1 MSGIYKMS
9 VDKSTNFVAG
19 LTSFSNISGFLTL
32 PLTRDLETADVF
44 VVGVP
49 YDLATTGRAG
59 TRGGPMAIR
68 QASGHIRWEEKRW
81 PWDFSVFDEL
91 RVADYGDLDAP
102 AGNHEAMLGEIQE
115 QIGGLIAAGK
125 TVLSFG
131 GDHFITLP
139 LLRAHAKHHGKMAMI
154 HFDAHTDTYE
164 EYESV
169 YNHGCMFHHAP
180 IEGLIDS
187 DKTVQIGI
195 RTEYT
200 KEKHLFQVIDG
211 AEANDLSADE
221 IVKRVKAIVGDT
233 PTYLTFDI
241 DCLDP
246 AYAPGTGT
254 PVPGGLTSDKA
265 LKIIRGLAGINL
277 VGMDVM
283 EVSPP
288 YDHADITGLAGATL
302 ALEMLHVLAV
312 KHKPN
317 LGA

>member
-9 VDKSTNFVAG
+9 NEKNMKFVPG
-19 LTSFSNISGFLTL
+19 LTSFSNISGFMAL
-32 PLTRDLETADVF
+32 PLSRDLEAADVF
-44 VVGVP
+44 VIGIP

-68 QASGHIRWEEKRW
+68 QASAHIRWEEKRW
-81 PWDFSVFDEL
+81 PWSFAVFDEL
-91 RVADYGDLDAP
+91 RVADYGDLDSAT
-102 AGNHEAMLGEIQE
+102 GSHGGMLEEVETQVGA
-115 QIGGLIAAGK
+115 LLDAGK

-139 LLRAHAKHHGKMAMI
+139 LLRVHAKCHGKLAMI
-154 HFDAHTDTYE
+154 HFDAHTDTYSE
-164 EYESV
+164 EDSP

-180 IEGLIDS
+180 IEGLIDP

-211 AEANDLSADE
+211 AEANDLSTDE
-221 IVKRVKAIVGDT
+221 IVKRVKAVVGDT

-246 AYAPGTGT
+246 AFAPGTGT

-265 LKIIRGLAGINL
+265 LKIIRGLAGVNL

-288 YDHADITGLAGATL
+288 YDHADITSLAGATL
-302 ALEMLHVLAV
+302 ALEMLHVLAM
-312 KHKPN
+312 KGKK
-317 LGA
+317 